1 MSETRRGDSPGTFRV
16 LVRLNPREFNFME
29 EFKDQVD
36 ESLIRIKRAFDSQ
49 DRDELIQEL
58 GTLNV
63 IYFKIGQRYVFTYHA
78 GKVR

>member
-1 MSETRRGDSPGTFRV
+1 
-16 LVRLNPREFNFME
+16 ME